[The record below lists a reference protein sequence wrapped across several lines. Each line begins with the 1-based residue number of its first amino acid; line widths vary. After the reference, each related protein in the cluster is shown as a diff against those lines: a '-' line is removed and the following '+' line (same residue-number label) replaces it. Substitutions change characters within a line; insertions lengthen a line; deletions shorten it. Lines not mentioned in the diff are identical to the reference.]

1 MGEKKKGIYS
11 EMQIINKIKTCRYLK
26 IKDNIRSLNNSSRD
40 YFFCTIWGLTA
51 KKAMS
56 SFRRDRLSAKRNQ
69 MNRARKSAIA
79 TRVKKVLI
87 NLNSLNSIDTVTEAK
102 IKPVEQLISMANSEI
117 DKAVGKGVLHIN
129 TGSRRKSKIA
139 AAKKNL
145 LIQKGIY
152 TPIV

>member
-1 MGEKKKGIYS
+1 MG
-11 EMQIINKIKTCRYLK
+11 QIINKIETSRY
-26 IKDNIRSLNNSSRD
+26 IKLNNRIRSLNSSVRGFD
-40 YFFCTIWGLTA
+40 SFHCLEAHLFCTIWGLTA
-51 KKAMS
+51 KKATS

-79 TRVKKVLI
+79 TKVKKVLI
-87 NLNSLNSIDTVTEAK
+87 NLNSLNSINMVTEAE
-102 IKPVEQLISMANSEI
+102 IKPVEQLISTVNSEI

-139 AAKKNL
+139 AAKKRL

-152 TPIV
+152 TPTV

>member
-1 MGEKKKGIYS
+1 MGRGFNSFHCLEV
-11 EMQIINKIKTCRYLK
+11 YL
-26 IKDNIRSLNNSSRD
+26 
-40 YFFCTIWGLTA
+40 FCTIWGLTA
-51 KKAMS
+51 KKATS
-56 SFRRDRLSAKRNQ
+56 SLRRDRLSAKRNQ

-79 TRVKKVLI
+79 TKVKKVLI
-87 NLNSLNSIDTVTEAK
+87 NLNSLNSIDTVTEAEV
-102 IKPVEQLISMANSEI
+102 KPVEQLISMVNSEI
-117 DKAVGKGVLHIN
+117 DKAVGKDVLHIN